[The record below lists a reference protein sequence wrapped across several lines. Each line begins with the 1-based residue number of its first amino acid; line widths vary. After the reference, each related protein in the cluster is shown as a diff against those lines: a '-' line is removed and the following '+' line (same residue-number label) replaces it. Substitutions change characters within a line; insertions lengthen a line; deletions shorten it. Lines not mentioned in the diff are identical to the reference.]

1 MQLFQLEALWP
12 KLTMKKCNR
21 CQVVLSV
28 DARFCSN
35 CGAPQPDL
43 EATQRSSVPSI
54 DLDLEIEPQLTEKFF
69 LALKDRIEREH
80 RPEQFTAYSERMY
93 PSGFRDVIARRFAQS
108 ADRLRNME
116 SLGML
121 ETSQLNWFVEDLFE
135 ELLDFYIIR
144 YCKDLNEV
152 DLSEAI
158 LKYQNV
164 PISEINL
171 FQVVKDFLQFDH
183 EPEKIYTDLLQMP
196 LAKLKNASQ
205 AFLFPPRDEKIL
217 LVSDQ
222 SLLSNGKEG
231 FAITAR
237 GLYWKAPFQKS
248 QIALFTNLVDMR
260 RKEDWIEINGHF
272 FNAGLSLNVKM
283 LRLLGRL
290 KMWHR

>member
-1 MQLFQLEALWP
+1 
-12 KLTMKKCNR
+12 MKKCIR

-69 LALKDRIEREH
+69 LALKDRIECEH

-152 DLSEAI
+152 ELPEAI

-164 PISEINL
+164 PLSEINL

-272 FNAGLSLNVKM
+272 FNAGMSLNVKM

>member
-1 MQLFQLEALWP
+1 
-12 KLTMKKCNR
+12 MKKCIR

-43 EATQRSSVPSI
+43 EATQRSSVPNI

-121 ETSQLNWFVEDLFE
+121 ETSQLNWYVEDLFE

-152 DLSEAI
+152 ELPEAI
-158 LKYQNV
+158 LKYQNI
-164 PISEINL
+164 PLSEINL

-260 RKEDWIEINGHF
+260 RKGDWIEINGHF

>member
-1 MQLFQLEALWP
+1 
-12 KLTMKKCNR
+12 MKKCIR

-152 DLSEAI
+152 ELPEAI
-158 LKYQNV
+158 LKYQNI
-164 PISEINL
+164 PLSEINL
-171 FQVVKDFLQFDH
+171 FQVVKAFLQFDH

-222 SLLSNGKEG
+222 SLLGNGKEG

-237 GLYWKAPFQKS
+237 GLYWKAPFQKP

-260 RKEDWIEINGHF
+260 RKGDWIEINGHF

>member
-1 MQLFQLEALWP
+1 
-12 KLTMKKCNR
+12 MKKCIR
-21 CQVVLSV
+21 CQVALSI

-35 CGAPQPDL
+35 CGAPQPDWN
-43 EATQRSSVPSI
+43 AANSSTTPSI
-54 DLDLEIEPQLTEKFF
+54 DLDQELEPQLAEKFF
-69 LALKDRIEREH
+69 LALKDRVEREH

-93 PSGFRDVIARRFAQS
+93 PSGFRDVIARRFAQ
-108 ADRLRNME
+108 AAARLRNME
-116 SLGML
+116 SVGML
-121 ETSQLNWFVEDLFE
+121 ETTQLNWFVEDLFE

-152 DLSEAI
+152 ELPEAI

-164 PISEINL
+164 PLSEINL
-171 FQVVKDFLQFDH
+171 FQVVQDFLQFNL

-196 LAKLKNASQ
+196 ISKLKNASQ

-217 LVSDQ
+217 LVADQ
-222 SLLSNGKEG
+222 SLLGTGKEG
-231 FAITAR
+231 FGITAR

-248 QIALFTNLVDMR
+248 QIVLFSNLIDLR

-272 FNAGLSLNVKM
+272 FNAGTSLNVKM

-290 KMWHR
+290 KLWHR

>member
-1 MQLFQLEALWP
+1 
-12 KLTMKKCNR
+12 
-21 CQVVLSV
+21 
-28 DARFCSN
+28 
-35 CGAPQPDL
+35 L

-152 DLSEAI
+152 ELPEAI
-158 LKYQNV
+158 LKYQNI
-164 PISEINL
+164 PLSEINL

>member
-1 MQLFQLEALWP
+1 VQLFQLEALWP
-12 KLTMKKCNR
+12 KLTMKKCIR

-152 DLSEAI
+152 ELPEAI
-158 LKYQNV
+158 LKYQNI
-164 PISEINL
+164 PLSEINL

-290 KMWHR
+290 KMWYR

>member
-1 MQLFQLEALWP
+1 
-12 KLTMKKCNR
+12 MKKCIR

-54 DLDLEIEPQLTEKFF
+54 DLGLEIEPQLTEKFF

-152 DLSEAI
+152 ELPEAI

-164 PISEINL
+164 PLSEINL

-272 FNAGLSLNVKM
+272 FNAGTSLNVKM